1 MKHSIH
7 FKRPLL
13 EAEIGTAGKVTLLAG
28 VVLVVFLCNLLFS
41 LQLPGMTKIEIRP
54 QIVLIAAAGYL
65 LGPAYGFAAGLFSN
79 LFSDL
84 ALGYGVQYF
93 ESWTVGNGLIGVLAG
108 FCPMRRRAMLDRIG
122 QLGLLTVFFIAANIL
137 PFAYATCVQVLEE
150 GGFSAGKNITYFFL
164 PAVLSNIVCMLVL
177 LPVLL
182 LVAGRMRLNFPVR
195 IAFINYYLTT
205 FVVFVSWGIFA
216 WNFLDV
222 AGMHGAG
229 EESGNAFVVTYNHWT
244 LLLVVTLLL
253 SFVISGWVSRMLV
266 SPIKELERSV
276 YDVLRGHPDSLTAL
290 ARFNARRDEI
300 GLLGRTISLLG
311 EKLIHTQALFRG
323 EMNKRMNFV
332 HSEDSASDLFVVG
345 IVSLFGGESYES
357 ADLDEALKNNGRITN
372 LSAVRILID
381 AAGLR
386 ELASTYSEEKV
397 RHRLEETL
405 PGLDGM
411 LKDTQEK
418 QALAL
423 ALDLNLIFKGRLMV
437 MDLEVPLESDFAFHL
452 LENAQ
457 SLKQGAKRFIGH
469 LTDNDIFAKMEERWF
484 RADEYACP
492 RLQQVLDKAV
502 RLGRITGYQLKKTR
516 EKANFDETLRIAY
529 CHSNFR
535 HVKQLVA
542 LLVGEGV
549 QAKVQLE
556 GKVSVFLY
564 RKEWGAQPDLS
575 LEDCGESLFIARRKE
590 FDVVFEFATAAQ
602 RDRFQSLIEAHAK
615 RESDGGRTLLYE
627 SWFQPLFSSPVRVEG
642 YQPIA
647 DIFHQDAEYSVHSYC
662 KTTDAPALCR
672 YFAEENLPLESAEIW
687 ANDAFCRYLN
697 GEGV

>member
-1 MKHSIH
+1 
-7 FKRPLL
+7 L
-13 EAEIGTAGKVTLLAG
+13 EEEIGTAGKVALLAG
-28 VVLVVFLCNLLFS
+28 AVLVVFLCNLLFS
-41 LQLPGMTKIEIRP
+41 IQLPGMTKIEIRP
-54 QIVLIAAAGYL
+54 QIVLIAAAGYI
-65 LGPAYGFAAGLFSN
+65 LGPVYGFAAGLFSN

-93 ESWTVGNGLIGVLAG
+93 LSWTAGNGLIGALAG
-108 FCPMRRRAMLDRIG
+108 LCPLRRRAMLDKIG
-122 QLGLLTVFFIAANIL
+122 QLGHLTVFFIAANIL
-137 PFAYATCVQVLEE
+137 PFAYATGVQILEE
-150 GGFSAGKNITYFFL
+150 GAFSVRGHITYFFL

-177 LPVLL
+177 LPVMLL
-182 LVAGRMRLNFPVR
+182 AAGRMRLNFPVR

-216 WNFLDV
+216 WNFLDL
-222 AGMHGAG
+222 AGMHGSG
-229 EESGNAFVVTYNHWT
+229 EEGGNAFVVTYNHWT
-244 LLLVVTLLL
+244 LLLVVTLFL
-253 SFVISGWVSRMLV
+253 SFAISGWVSRMLV
-266 SPIKELERSV
+266 SPITQLEHSV

-311 EKLIHTQALFRG
+311 EKLIHTQAIFRG
-323 EMNKRMNFV
+323 EMNRRMNYV
-332 HSEDSASDLFVVG
+332 HSEDSASDLFLVG

-357 ADLDEALKNNGRITN
+357 ADLDEALKNNGKITN

-386 ELASTYSEEKV
+386 ELASTYSEAKV
-397 RHRLEETL
+397 RHALEATL
-405 PGLDGM
+405 PGLDGI
-411 LKDTQEK
+411 LKNAEEK

-437 MDLEVPLESDFAFHL
+437 MDFEVPLESDFAFHL
-452 LENAQ
+452 LQNAQ
-457 SLKQGAKRFIGH
+457 SLKQGGKHFIGH

-484 RADEYACP
+484 RSDEYVCP
-492 RLQQVLDKAV
+492 RLQEVLDKAV
-502 RLGRITGYQLKKTR
+502 RTGRLTGYQLKKTR
-516 EKANFDETLRIAY
+516 EKANFDESLRIAY

-535 HVKQLVA
+535 HVKQLAA

-549 QAKVQLE
+549 EAKVQLE
-556 GKVSVFLY
+556 GKVSAFLY
-564 RKEWGAQPDLS
+564 RKEWGAQPDLA
-575 LEDCGESLFIARRKE
+575 LEDCGEGLCIARRKE

-602 RDRFQSLIEAHAK
+602 RDRFRELIQAYAK
-615 RESDGGRTLLYE
+615 KESDSGQKLLFE
-627 SWFQPLFSSPVRVEG
+627 SWFQPLFSSSVRAEG

-647 DIFHQDAEYSVHSYC
+647 DIFHQDAEYTAHAYC
-662 KTTDAPALCR
+662 KTTDAPALR
-672 YFAEENLPLESAEIW
+672 QYFAGENLPFESAEIW